1 MNKIN
6 VGLVGL
12 ALILV
17 IIILQSIFINN
28 KFDHLNENL
37 QIIEKMLED
46 IDYDLHEL
54 EERK

>member
-1 MNKIN
+1 LNKIN

-17 IIILQSIFINN
+17 IIILQTIFINN

>member
-17 IIILQSIFINN
+17 IIILQTIFINN

>member
-6 VGLVGL
+6 VGLLGVGL
-12 ALILV
+12 ILI
-17 IIILQSIFINN
+17 IIILQTIFINN
-28 KFDHLNENL
+28 KVVLLTENL